1 MSMRDV
7 FAAARLDED
16 RPCDYDDCP
25 NGDDPAEFVVEL
37 EPDGDNRKAFV
48 CCSDCSQR
56 QRIFVKEND
65 LLASEVSETVRDEFE
80 LIEEVRA
87 DGGSLGVDGALDAA
101 LAKADDSALR
111 TKILEAKQF
120 HVAARDERGER

>member
-1 MSMRDV
+1 MRDL

-56 QRIFVKEND
+56 QRIFIKEND
-65 LLASEVSETVRDEFE
+65 LLGAEVSETVRDEFD
-80 LIEEVRA
+80 LVEEVRA

-101 LAKADDSALR
+101 LAKAENDDVRSSIREAQQLR
-111 TKILEAKQF
+111 I
-120 HVAARDERGER
+120 AARDQRGGR